1 MSPQRNSSPSPQPQ
15 PPSPLQSQAIQGET
29 VTIPPI
35 DPVLGVPIRAYLA
48 RPIAQPAPVVV
59 VLQEVFGVNAHIRS
73 VCDRLAQAGYL
84 AIAPALY
91 QRTAPDFEV
100 DYSAES
106 LALGRQ
112 HKDLTS
118 ADTLLADIRAAIA
131 YALALPEAIG
141 SGVGCLGFCF
151 GGHVAYL
158 AATLPEVSATAAF
171 YGAGITTFCPGGGPP
186 TVSRTSQIHGKL
198 WFFAGLADPLIPIA
212 QLEQLEAALDEWG
225 VDYRLWRYPGA
236 DHGFFCDARSSYHPE
251 AAADAW
257 ERVQSLF
264 ATLRP
269 NAAAP

>member
-1 MSPQRNSSPSPQPQ
+1 MS
-15 PPSPLQSQAIQGET
+15 LQSNPNFAPDSSLTAPDQGLAIHSET
-29 VTIPPI
+29 LTIPPI
-35 DPVLGVPIRAYLA
+35 DPALGLPIRAYLA

-91 QRTAPDFEV
+91 QRTAPSFEV

-106 LALGRQ
+106 LALGRH
-112 HKDLTS
+112 HKDLTT
-118 ADTLLADIRAAIA
+118 AETLLADIRAAIA
-131 YALALPEAIG
+131 YARALPGAIG

-158 AATLPEVSATAAF
+158 AATLPEVTATAAF

-198 WFFAGLADPLIPIA
+198 WFFVGLADPLIPIA
-212 QLEQLEAALDEWG
+212 QIEALEAALTEWES
-225 VDYRLWRYPGA
+225 DYCLWRYPDA
-236 DHGFFCDARSSYHPE
+236 DHGFFCDVRASYHPE
-251 AAADAW
+251 AATDAW
-257 ERVQSLF
+257 QRVQALF

-269 NAAAP
+269 PAP